1 MMSPESVNFC
11 LSLMLFDGPSFDIT
25 SYRMVHLC
33 LYHSYYGI
41 NVYLCIHSRGHLKF
55 YFNFFFLV
63 KCQMFLIEKGED
75 ESCLQRFQEAP
86 ASDLM
91 PSGGIDWWFM
101 KEQEE

>member
-1 MMSPESVNFC
+1 
-11 LSLMLFDGPSFDIT
+11 
-25 SYRMVHLC
+25 
-33 LYHSYYGI
+33 
-41 NVYLCIHSRGHLKF
+41 
-55 YFNFFFLV
+55 
-63 KCQMFLIEKGED
+63 MFPIEKDED

>member
-1 MMSPESVNFC
+1 MYTC
-11 LSLMLFDGPSFDIT
+11 
-25 SYRMVHLC
+25 
-33 LYHSYYGI
+33 
-41 NVYLCIHSRGHLKF
+41 VYTVVAILNSILI
-55 YFNFFFLV
+55 FFFLV